1 MAPAASGAAAARHDA
16 PVVAARAVTRGPMRH
31 FCGYFDKCPWDA
43 AGGRLLVHAVGFDD
57 RPPGPDDE
65 ALVGHVDP
73 AGDGELV
80 PLGRTRAWNFQ
91 QGAML
96 QWLGPDHST
105 RVVYN
110 RRDGDRLVGV
120 VVDAESREERLL
132 DHPVAAVSRDGRH
145 ALSLNF
151 ARLAGVRPGYG
162 YAGCADPWADDPA
175 PADDGIRLIDV
186 AAGTSRLILPL
197 AAVAEV
203 GGNQPRMGTKQ
214 WLNHALFTP
223 GGGRFCFVHRWWG
236 PDGALVTR
244 LLTAGIEGGDLRC
257 LSETGM
263 VSHFDWRDDRRLLAW
278 ARTGRPGGGG
288 GGGSRLV
295 RLAGSPPFRRPPLS
309 WGLRLAR
316 RLGAVGWTR
325 QRLVGDRFLLFT
337 DGTGDVEP
345 VGLGQLVEDGHCSY
359 APDGRWILMDTYPH
373 EDRMRTLLLYD
384 PRARRR
390 VDVGRF
396 HSRDLPEEI
405 RCDLHAKWDREG
417 RRVCIDSTH
426 EGGRQVYVLDVGAI
440 VSRAG

>member
-1 MAPAASGAAAARHDA
+1 
-16 PVVAARAVTRGPMRH
+16 
-31 FCGYFDKCPWDA
+31 
-43 AGGRLLVHAVGFDD
+43 
-57 RPPGPDDE
+57 
-65 ALVGHVDP
+65 
-73 AGDGELV
+73 
-80 PLGRTRAWNFQ
+80 
-91 QGAML
+91 
-96 QWLGPDHST
+96 
-105 RVVYN
+105 
-110 RRDGDRLVGV
+110 
-120 VVDAESREERLL
+120 
-132 DHPVAAVSRDGRH
+132 
-145 ALSLNF
+145 
-151 ARLAGVRPGYG
+151 
-162 YAGCADPWADDPA
+162 
-175 PADDGIRLIDV
+175 
-186 AAGTSRLILPL
+186 
-197 AAVAEV
+197 
-203 GGNQPRMGTKQ
+203 
-214 WLNHALFTP
+214 
-223 GGGRFCFVHRWWG
+223 
-236 PDGALVTR
+236 
-244 LLTAGIEGGDLRC
+244 
-257 LSETGM
+257 M

-288 GGGSRLV
+288 GGSRLV
-295 RLAGSPPFRRPPLS
+295 RLAGSRPFRRPPLS

-426 EGGRQVYVLDVGAI
+426 EGARQVYVLDVGAI
-440 VSRAG
+440 VARAG